1 MYRAMLWCATMKVA
15 APARIML
22 GLLVLLTAVAS
33 CGRKGKTGGQNG
45 KTLAGGLVVEDT
57 KVGEGTVAANGK
69 IVSVHYA
76 GKLTDGSKFD
86 SSYERGQPIEFLLGA
101 GKVIKGWDMGLEGM
115 KVGGK
120 RKLTIPAELA
130 YGARGTPGGPIPPNA
145 TLVFDVELVG
155 VR

>member
-1 MYRAMLWCATMKVA
+1 MKLAGSSGRVTVVALVA
-15 APARIML
+15 A
-22 GLLVLLTAVAS
+22 LLVLAATS
-33 CGRKGKTGGQNG
+33 FGCGKKRGGANSRM
-45 KTLAGGLVVEDT
+45 LAGGLVVEET
-57 KVGEGTVAANGK
+57 KSGEGAVASNGK
-69 IVSVHYA
+69 IVLVHYS
-76 GKLTDGSKFD
+76 GKLTDGTKFD

-101 GKVIKGWDMGLEGM
+101 GKVIKGWDMGLDGM

-155 VR
+155 VK